1 MIKMRQLARMTAV
14 GLAAVAV
21 AAACGSDAADTT
33 IATADNGDSTTT
45 TDTGPGETTTSVRDA
60 TTTTAAADT
69 TTTTTATTTTDNNS
83 TTTTAPPV
91 AGAFAAFVGGTTPR
105 PCDSD
110 KFQNPPSPYFG
121 PVDLEPTIRIGQIA
135 VFCAIGFDG
144 TEPIDVTVIRPDGSE
159 TTFSATL
166 DGLDRDTTVDPLS
179 GASIDGDESDGFQ
192 WVVRSSNAAGLYTFT
207 ASQGVAATPTTTAG
221 DTTETTEGDGTTET
235 TAAPSTTTTVVQQA
249 GIVATATV
257 EIAGSS
263 TPMVESFRESR
274 GGFGGGPIRFALS
287 GFGAGTEIPLGIYK
301 DLTDPFGED
310 GTDHDFELVT
320 ELNPVTADGGGAL
333 VVTLQDDG
341 SLAGGERYCLATDL
355 RFIDPPNCDNFRGG
369 WFTP

>member
-1 MIKMRQLARMTAV
+1 MIKMRQLARTTAA
-14 GLAAVAV
+14 GLAAVTV

-33 IATADNGDSTTT
+33 TSTADNGNSTTI
-45 TDTGPGETTTSVRDA
+45 TDTGPSETTTSVGDA
-60 TTTTAAADT
+60 TTTTAASAADT
-69 TTTTTATTTTDNNS
+69 TTTTTDNNNS
-83 TTTTAPPV
+83 TTTAAPPV
-91 AGAFAAFVGGTTPR
+91 AGVFAAFVGGTTPR
-105 PCDSD
+105 PCDND
-110 KFQNPPSPYFG
+110 KFQSPPSPYFG

-144 TEPIDVTVIRPDGSE
+144 TEPIDVTVTGPDGSE

-179 GASIDGDESDGFQ
+179 GASIDGDETDGFQ

-207 ASQGVAATPTTTAG
+207 ASQGVAPTPTTTAG
-221 DTTETTEGDGTTET
+221 DTTVTTEGDGTTAT

-263 TPMVESFRESR
+263 TPMVEPFRESR
-274 GGFGGGPIRFALS
+274 GGFGGGPVRFALS

-301 DLTDPFGED
+301 DLTDPFAED
-310 GTDHDFELVT
+310 GKDHDFELVT
-320 ELNPVTADGGGAL
+320 ELNPVTADGGGA
-333 VVTLQDDG
+333 VVATLQDDG
-341 SLAGGERYCLATDL
+341 SLAKGERYCLATDL